1 MANAST
7 IFDEKSGKRRMK
19 SVEERYTRGVKIQT
33 VIRFVVCLIITIISL
48 FPIYIIII
56 NATRE
61 SGDIISQGISLL
73 PAGI

>member
-48 FPIYIIII
+48 FP
-56 NATRE
+56 
-61 SGDIISQGISLL
+61 
-73 PAGI
+73 AGI

>member
-33 VIRFVVCLIITIISL
+33 VIRFVVCLIIVHLDRKILCKFIPFILWNTYIYL
-48 FPIYIIII
+48 F
-56 NATRE
+56 
-61 SGDIISQGISLL
+61 
-73 PAGI
+73 